1 MSQSRAILTLHRRTG
16 GDTQGGR
23 ALSRR
28 TVRARG
34 APRLPCREQRVTAR
48 TSRPGPASKLPSFG
62 RRGLGEN
69 PANAV
74 GRRRRLF
81 VFKKSGSA
89 CRRLGSSE
97 ATRGGGRRR
106 KEGRL
111 LGPEAER
118 ELGKWCCSGYGRGLQ
133 AARPARGPR
142 GNRAGGGCSS
152 APAGPPAANFC
163 GLRGGGSRCVGRPS
177 PPPRG
182 PHPAPAAA
190 CAAQPRRVCAATQ
203 LARATRARPPAGK
216 PSRAS
221 PAPVPASGDR
231 GCCSCARA
239 RNVVTAGTRWRH
251 GPGRRDDRL
260 ASCENLEPASLLVP
274 ACGAL
279 CRRGDFAGT
288 DLRRSGG
295 CVGAGNW
302 GQYWRGLGWSSERAG
317 RTTSVEPPHPARPAL
332 LVHLR
337 PVIWLA
343 RPRTPASLAGCWV
356 PWCLS

>member
-1 MSQSRAILTLHRRTG
+1 MAKTLRTPWG
-16 GDTQGGR
+16 GDGACLFLKNPGVRAGGWALRRRPEAAVGGGR
-23 ALSRR
+23 K
-28 TVRARG
+28 G
-34 APRLPCREQRVTAR
+34 DCW
-48 TSRPGPASKLPSFG
+48 G
-62 RRGLGEN
+62 RR
-69 PANAV
+69 P
-74 GRRRRLF
+74 
-81 VFKKSGSA
+81 SGSWVSGVAPGTAEA
-89 CRRLGSSE
+89 CRRRGQRGDPGAIVQEVAAALH
-97 ATRGGGRRR
+97 TRGLRQ
-106 KEGRL
+106 L
-111 LGPEAER
+111 T
-118 ELGKWCCSGYGRGLQ
+118 S
-133 AARPARGPR
+133 AA
-142 GNRAGGGCSS
+142 C
-152 APAGPPAANFC
+152 
-163 GLRGGGSRCVGRPS
+163 GSRCVGRPS
-177 PPPRG
+177 PPPPG

-203 LARATRARPPAGK
+203 LARGPPTRARPPAGK

-221 PAPVPASGDR
+221 PAPVPAAGDR

-251 GPGRRDDRL
+251 GPGRRDERL

-288 DLRRSGG
+288 DLRRSRG

-302 GQYWRGLGWSSERAG
+302 GQCWRGLGGSSERAG